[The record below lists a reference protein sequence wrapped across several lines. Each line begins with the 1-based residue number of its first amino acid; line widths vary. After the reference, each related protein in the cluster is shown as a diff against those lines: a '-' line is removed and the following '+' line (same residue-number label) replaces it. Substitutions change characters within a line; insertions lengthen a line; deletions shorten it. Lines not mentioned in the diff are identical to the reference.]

1 MPARATKSK
10 EKPKLRRV
18 SADALKAITIGVR
31 LTEAEY
37 AEFCKLSGDYA
48 PATFARALILKHVR
62 ESGNAA

>member
-1 MPARATKSK
+1 MPARASKSK

-31 LTEAEY
+31 LTEEEY

-48 PATFARALILKHVR
+48 AATYARAVLLKHIR
-62 ESGNAA
+62 DSRASA